1 MSNLSFFYSFPLDV
15 MLRQAFSTSS
25 LWTHCHTFFLVLLC
39 IHFLCLNILS
49 FWNAFWNNK
58 WGREPSHPPNNW
70 PVVPNPFTEWSSFPI
85 DLKYSLYN
93 LPNSHL
99 HLVLIIDYFVSWT
112 ICILLQHS
120 FNYHVIVHFNVEWK
134 GWGAYPP
141 YPQILLFLFQN
152 FPGYSNMFILIEL

>member
-1 MSNLSFFYSFPLDV
+1 M
-15 MLRQAFSTSS
+15 
-25 LWTHCHTFFLVLLC
+25 
-39 IHFLCLNILS
+39 HFEIINE
-49 FWNAFWNNK
+49 A
-58 WGREPSHPPNNW
+58 ESHPTHQITGQLSQIHLLNGP
-70 PVVPNPFTEWSSFPI
+70 SFPI

-112 ICILLQHS
+112 ICILLLHS